1 ATLYYHLGERL
12 ELDWFGAQVLASKV
26 DNEWQAMAREAYM
39 EDLQWQQCTLTQGVL
54 RLRCDNPDLVACIAA
69 WEVQETALLKRWR
82 DMLSELH
89 TTSSPDFAMFAV
101 ANRELL
107 DLAQS
112 SRRA

>member
-1 ATLYYHLGERL
+1 
-12 ELDWFGAQVLASKV
+12 V

-39 EDLQWQQCTLTQGVL
+39 EDLQWQQCSMAQGVL
-54 RLRCDNPDLVACIAA
+54 RLRCEERDVVACIAA
-69 WEVQETALLKRWR
+69 WEEQERPLLKRWE

-112 SRRA
+112 SLRGD